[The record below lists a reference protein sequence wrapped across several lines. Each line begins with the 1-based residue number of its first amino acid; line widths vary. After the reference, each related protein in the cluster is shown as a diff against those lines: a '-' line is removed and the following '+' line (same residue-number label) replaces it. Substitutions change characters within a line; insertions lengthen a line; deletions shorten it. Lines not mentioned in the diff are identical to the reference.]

1 MTTTMS
7 NLYRVIAP
15 LVALVAATSFAEP
28 TCGDSG
34 GPGYWATRRLEFRRR
49 KSFARLITIAAPI
62 ETVVDP
68 HLHHLDVA
76 VPHKESVSREP
87 LEPKRSN
94 ECPVVQPQKV
104 ILHLR
109 RPIGQ
114 ESPLDAR
121 AHQPAAIAVVGGG
134 D

>member
-1 MTTTMS
+1 WQCPPPLCVLRLLLLLTAAKLRRS
-7 NLYRVIAP
+7 VAIAI
-15 LVALVAATSFAEP
+15 AIA
-28 TCGDSG
+28 
-34 GPGYWATRRLEFRRR
+34 
-49 KSFARLITIAAPI
+49 ITAPI

-68 HLHHLDVA
+68 YLHHLDVA
-76 VPHKESVSREP
+76 VPHKKSVSGEA

-94 ECPVVQPQKV
+94 KCPVLQPQKI

-109 RPIGQ
+109 RPIGR

-121 AHQPAAIAVVGGG
+121 AQQPAAIAVVGGG

>member
-1 MTTTMS
+1 MVAGMRRPS
-7 NLYRVIAP
+7 PICARRLAP
-15 LVALVAATSFAEP
+15 AS
-28 TCGDSG
+28 SG
-34 GPGYWATRRLEFRRR
+34 GGRALGARTNNMAFDSPAKLRR
-49 KSFARLITIAAPI
+49 SVAVAVAAPI

-76 VPHKESVSREP
+76 VPHKESVSG

-94 ECPVVQPQKV
+94 KCPVVQPQKV

-121 AHQPAAIAVVGGG
+121 AHQPAAIAVARGG